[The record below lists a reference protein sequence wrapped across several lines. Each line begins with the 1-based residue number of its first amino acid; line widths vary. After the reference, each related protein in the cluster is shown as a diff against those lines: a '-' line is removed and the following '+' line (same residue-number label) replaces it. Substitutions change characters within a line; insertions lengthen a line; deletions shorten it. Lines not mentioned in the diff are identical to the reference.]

1 MSKIKILI
9 FLTLIFFSNNITAFG
24 LENKILVKIENQII
38 TSLDVNNEYKYL
50 IALNPNIKN
59 SKKEDLIKL
68 SKRSIIQEK
77 IKKIAIEKNFNNP
90 KIPQKY
96 LEQILKN
103 VYSRIG
109 INNLNDFK
117 KYLEI
122 NNIDFENVQKKLK
135 IEALWNEL
143 ILIKF
148 SSKIK
153 IDEENLKNKIQK
165 DNNKFLK
172 SYLLSEISFEISNL
186 NDLDKKFIEISE
198 IIKNKGFDF
207 AALKY
212 SLSPTSNLGG
222 RLDWIN
228 ENSLNKNILFSQSI
242 HGFEMGRGRISGLST
257 HKDLMLIG
265 LGTALDLFVLSLMTE
280 VVEKD
285 PGLFSYKMPEY
296 GTICPHHAVPLHYN
310 RINLNVVEMPRVS
323 SSGDIAFMG
332 EGDYDSFKDLKSII
346 IRDDELIHGLI
357 ELFPGQ
363 DIFDI
368 IFSTV
373 DKSS

>member
-1 MSKIKILI
+1 MFKNKILI

-122 NNIDFENVQKKLK
+122 NNIDFENVQKKLE
-135 IEALWNEL
+135 IEELWNEL

-172 SYLLSEISFEISNL
+172 SYLLSEISF
-186 NDLDKKFIEISE
+186 
-198 IIKNKGFDF
+198 
-207 AALKY
+207 
-212 SLSPTSNLGG
+212 
-222 RLDWIN
+222 
-228 ENSLNKNILFSQSI
+228 
-242 HGFEMGRGRISGLST
+242 
-257 HKDLMLIG
+257 
-265 LGTALDLFVLSLMTE
+265 
-280 VVEKD
+280 
-285 PGLFSYKMPEY
+285 
-296 GTICPHHAVPLHYN
+296 
-310 RINLNVVEMPRVS
+310 
-323 SSGDIAFMG
+323 
-332 EGDYDSFKDLKSII
+332 
-346 IRDDELIHGLI
+346 
-357 ELFPGQ
+357 
-363 DIFDI
+363 
-368 IFSTV
+368 
-373 DKSS
+373 

>member
-1 MSKIKILI
+1 MLKNKILI

-122 NNIDFENVQKKLK
+122 NNIDFENVQKKLE

-228 ENSLNKNILFSQSI
+228 ENSLNKNIKETIKKLEINDFTKPI
-242 HGFEMGRGRISGLST
+242 VVPGGF
-257 HKDLMLIG
+257 LI
-265 LGTALDLFVLSLMTE
+265 LQINEIKNTKIE
-280 VVEKD
+280 VNIENELKKLVNFEKNTQ
-285 PGLFSYKMPEY
+285 LNQYSKIYFNK
-296 GTICPHHAVPLHYN
+296 IKKNLA
-310 RINLNVVEMPRVS
+310 IN
-323 SSGDIAFMG
+323 
-332 EGDYDSFKDLKSII
+332 
-346 IRDDELIHGLI
+346 EL
-357 ELFPGQ
+357 
-363 DIFDI
+363 
-368 IFSTV
+368 
-373 DKSS
+373 

>member
-1 MSKIKILI
+1 MLKNKILI

-50 IALNPNIKN
+50 IALNPNLKS
-59 SKKEDLIKL
+59 SKKEDILKL

-77 IKKIAIEKNFNNP
+77 IKRIEIEKNFNNP

-96 LEQILKN
+96 LEQILTN

-117 KYLEI
+117 KYLEV
-122 NNIDFENVQKKLK
+122 NNINFENIKKKLE

-143 ILIKF
+143 VLIKF

-153 IDEENLKNKIQK
+153 INEENLKKKIQR

-228 ENSLNKNILFSQSI
+228 ENSLNKNIKEAIKKLEINDFTNPI
-242 HGFEMGRGRISGLST
+242 VVPGGF
-257 HKDLMLIG
+257 LI
-265 LGTALDLFVLSLMTE
+265 LQINEIKNTKIE
-280 VVEKD
+280 VNIENELKKLVNFEKNTQ
-285 PGLFSYKMPEY
+285 LNQYSKIYFNK
-296 GTICPHHAVPLHYN
+296 IKKNLA
-310 RINLNVVEMPRVS
+310 IN
-323 SSGDIAFMG
+323 
-332 EGDYDSFKDLKSII
+332 
-346 IRDDELIHGLI
+346 EL
-357 ELFPGQ
+357 
-363 DIFDI
+363 
-368 IFSTV
+368 
-373 DKSS
+373 